1 MGQTMKNCSSYGAHP
16 FTIMHHQHEWMVL
29 VAVCSLQFSSSFFIR
44 LVHWMCFSALNF
56 NYFSTDAM
64 VNVMLYSSTVLVVKV
79 IALIPSILITQYSSD
94 IGWFPIGQKKRVG
107 KKTSHS
113 RCHLPILNS
122 SDPFFVAT
130 V

>member
-1 MGQTMKNCSSYGAHP
+1 
-16 FTIMHHQHEWMVL
+16 
-29 VAVCSLQFSSSFFIR
+29 
-44 LVHWMCFSALNF
+44 MCFSALNF

-94 IGWFPIGQKKRVG
+94 IGWFPIGQKK
-107 KKTSHS
+107 TSHS